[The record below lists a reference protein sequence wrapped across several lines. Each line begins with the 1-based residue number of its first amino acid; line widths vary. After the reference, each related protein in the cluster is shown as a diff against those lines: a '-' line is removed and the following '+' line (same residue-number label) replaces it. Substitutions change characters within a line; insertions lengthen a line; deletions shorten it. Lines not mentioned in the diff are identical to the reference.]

1 MKTRS
6 PLFLSI
12 GETAKRLGV
21 SIPTLRLWDAA
32 GSFIPELRTEGG
44 QRRYSVEQVSAKTG
58 EVKSAPTIGY
68 CRVSSA
74 KQAEDLERQKA
85 IVAVAC
91 AEYGAFEIISDIGSG
106 MNYNKSGLRDLLDRI
121 AEGTICRLVIADKD
135 RLLRFGAEL
144 IFAMCANK
152 GVPVLILNQNPNA
165 SFEEDL
171 AKDVL
176 EIVTV
181 FSARLYGSRSKR
193 NKTLLANLQKA
204 AKSEE

>member
-1 MKTRS
+1 MKTKS

-21 SIPTLRLWDAA
+21 SIQTLRLWDAA
-32 GSFIPELRTEGG
+32 GSFVPELRTEGG
-44 QRRYSVEQVSAKTG
+44 QRRYSVGQVSAKAG

-121 AEGTICRLVIADKD
+121 ADGTVCRLVIADKD

-152 GVPVLILNQNPNA
+152 GIPVLILNQSPNA

-204 AKSEE
+204 AKCEE